1 MSYIYGTAGNDVLY
15 GGYEAD
21 NLYGSSGDDVL
32 YGGDGNDRLDG
43 YGISGVEYDTLVG
56 GSGSDTFVLGGSWG
70 VSYQDFGYAT
80 ITDWNPY
87 ADYIATIGNSSQYS
101 LGYSNWSGSSLLLDT
116 EIYYGSE
123 LIAIVQDT
131 TNVSLSRD
139 FTFT

>member
-1 MSYIYGTAGNDVLY
+1 MSYIYGTSGNDVLY

-21 NLYGSSGDDVL
+21 NLYGYSGDDAL

-43 YGISGVEYDTLVG
+43 YGTSGVEYDTLVG

-70 VSYQDFGYAT
+70 VSYQGLGYAT

-101 LGYSNWSGSSLLLDT
+101 LGYSDWSGSSSLLDT